1 MDHLRASG
9 VVVSDGVVFSRYGER
24 IDVEGR
30 VTTASGGV
38 LDVRK
43 VLLAEGDPD
52 APDPRVRAVS
62 YRYMALWQPSPG
74 VSRPLFRYDEYDGD
88 LATLHRH
95 ASARTGR
102 RPHAMPC
109 ATTGCRTCTRSSSKP
124 RRWRPAGPP
133 PRNSRPAR
141 GSAPPPRF
149 R

>member
-95 ASARTGR
+95 DFGANGAQAARYAVRHDRLPYMHEVVLETEALAAR
-102 RPHAMPC
+102 RA
-109 ATTGCRTCTRSSSKP
+109 A
-124 RRWRPAGPP
+124 
-133 PRNSRPAR
+133 
-141 GSAPPPRF
+141 APQ
-149 R
+149 

>member
-43 VLLAEGDPD
+43 VLLAEGDPN

-74 VSRPLFRYDEYDGD
+74 VSHPLFRYDEYDGD

-95 ASARTGR
+95 DFGANGAQAARYAVR
-102 RPHAMPC
+102 HDRLPYMHEVVLEAE
-109 ATTGCRTCTRSSSKP
+109 AL
-124 RRWRPAGPP
+124 A
-133 PRNSRPAR
+133 AR
-141 GSAPPPRF
+141 KAAAPQ
-149 R
+149 